1 MLSLDQLILILPVM
15 ALGAYVQAVTGFA
28 MGLVVVGAVT
38 VLDAALLSLVA
49 AAVSVMTLVNAGIG
63 LVGRTHLVAWR
74 SANVMLVAMMPCVVA
89 GVLLLDHMT
98 ETFATALNAILGGF
112 ILTGAVLLTLK
123 PEPRPVASGAGG
135 TLLVGGIGGIFT
147 GLFATGGPPVVYH
160 LYREPWPVATVRTTL
175 LAVFLVSA
183 AARVGFLGVNGTLT
197 VGIASLSALSFPVV
211 AGATAVGRRFPPP
224 LSDRQMRRVAFMLL
238 MVIGVSLLTL

>member
-1 MLSLDQLILILPVM
+1 VLSLDQFLLILPMM

-38 VLDAALLSLVA
+38 VLDAASVSLVA

-63 LVGRTHLVAWR
+63 LHGRTHLVDRR
-74 SANVMLVAMMPCVVA
+74 SAIVMLSAMMPCVVV

-98 ETFATALNAILGGF
+98 ETWATALNATLGAF
-112 ILTGAVLLTLK
+112 ILAGAVLLTLK
-123 PEPRPVASGAGG
+123 PEPRTAPSGPGG
-135 TLLVGGIGGIFT
+135 TILVGGIGGIFT

-183 AARVGFLGVNGTLT
+183 AARVGFLGARGTLT
-197 VGIASLSALSFPVV
+197 PEILTLSTLSVPMV
-211 AGATAVGRRFPPP
+211 AAATALGRRFPPP

-238 MVIGVSLLTL
+238 MVIGVSLLAL